1 MIARGFD
8 QRLPS
13 RYWQKLDE
21 TYRQDEAEA
30 VAYLLKELTLTE
42 AQFLAIEDKA
52 RKIITAVRQHKLK
65 SLSLENFLKTYALNS
80 EEGLALMSLAEAL
93 LRIPDKATQTALIR
107 DKIGSAAWIKH
118 LQRSGDPFMRL
129 ASLGLAASDRLLQ
142 WGLTRKLSEPVIRKV
157 VREAMKVLGHQFVL
171 GETIED
177 ALTRVKSLESYRFS
191 YDMLGEAALTD
202 EDATRYFTAYAKAI
216 QALNPT
222 SASVFANP
230 SISVKLSALHPRY
243 EVAQRDRVLIE
254 LAPRV
259 LSLAKLARAKHVGLT
274 IDAEESERLILSLE
288 IFAQVYQDPELE
300 GWEGLGLAVQ
310 SYQKRAPYIIDW
322 IIELAQRGDKKIPV
336 RLVKGAYWDAEIK
349 RTQERGLKNYAVYTR
364 KVYTDISYL
373 LCAQKML
380 QYPDLIYSQFAS
392 HNAYTVAAIAEL
404 AEEKSYELQRLHGMG
419 DTLFGYLGTQ
429 VTSPPCRVYAPV
441 GVYKD
446 LLSYL
451 IRRLLENGAS
461 TSFIHQLVDPA
472 VPLEHLVE
480 NPITLAKSL
489 KTVAHPHISHPK
501 DLLLPQRQNSKGI
514 DLSDYPELSRIAVLK
529 SSQVKAGMQQL
540 TVQDCAL
547 MIDTAEKA
555 FAAWSQRSVTERNQI
570 LHRLADLLEEHT
582 EELIQILAE
591 EAGKTLSDGIAEV
604 REAVD
609 YCRYYGNLAEHMMRD
624 PTILSGPTGELN
636 QLSLAPRGIFVCI
649 SPWNFPLAIFLGQV
663 VAALATGNV
672 VLAKPAGQAPR
683 IAVKAVELLY
693 KAGVPSVAV
702 QLLFTTGSHVSE
714 WVLNDPRIAGVAF
727 TGSIDTAR
735 QINQALAYKPGPI
748 VPLIAE
754 TGGINAMIV
763 DSSALFEQVV
773 RDVIISAFQS
783 AGQRCSALRLL
794 FVQEDIVD
802 GLLQMLTGAM
812 AELRMGDPQDITMDV
827 GPVIDAKAQAQLE
840 LYCEE
845 LATKAKLVYRCDLPN
860 GLSGTFVAPQV
871 WEIKDASLLDREV
884 FGPILHVVRYKSH
897 ELSSVINQIN
907 AKGYGLTMG
916 VHSRID
922 SVIKAVRESARVGN
936 LYVNRS
942 MIGAVVGVQPF
953 GGEGLSGTGP
963 KAGGPHYLTR
973 FVVERTFTQDT
984 TATGGNAALL
994 MVEEPLL

>member
-42 AQFLAIEDKA
+42 AKFLAIEDRA
-52 RKIITAVRQHKLK
+52 RQMVIAVRQRKLK

-107 DKIGSAAWIKH
+107 DKISSAAWIKH
-118 LQRSGDPFMRL
+118 IQRSEDTVIRL
-129 ASLGLAASDRLLQ
+129 ASLGLAATDRLLQ

-157 VREAMKVLGHQFVL
+157 VREAMKILGHQFVL

-177 ALTRVKSLESYRFS
+177 ALTRAKSLESYRFS
-191 YDMLGEAALTD
+191 YDMLGEAALT
-202 EDATRYFTAYAKAI
+202 EAEATRYFTAYAKAI
-216 QALNPT
+216 QALTPT

-243 EVAQRDRVLIE
+243 EVIQRDRVLNE
-254 LAPRV
+254 LVPRV
-259 LSLAKLARAKHVGLT
+259 LALAKLARAKQVGLT

-288 IFAQVYQDPELE
+288 VFAHVYRDPELE

-310 SYQKRAPYIIDW
+310 SYQKCAPHVIDW
-322 IIELAQRGDKKIPV
+322 ILEQAQQAGKKIPV

-364 KVYTDISYL
+364 KVYTDVSYL

-380 QYPDLIYSQFAS
+380 QHADFIYPQFAS

-404 AEEKSYELQRLHGMG
+404 AEEKPYELQRLHGMG
-419 DTLFGYLGTQ
+419 DTLFDYLNTQ
-429 VTSPPCRVYAPV
+429 LTSSSCRVYAPV

-461 TSFIHQLVDPA
+461 TSFVHQLVDPA
-472 VPLEHLVE
+472 IPLEHLVA
-480 NPITLAKSL
+480 NPLTVAQSL
-489 KTVAHPHISHPK
+489 KTVAHPQISHPK
-501 DLLLPQRQNSKGI
+501 DLLQPQRQNSQGI
-514 DLSDYPELSRIAVLK
+514 DLSDYRELSRMNTLENR
-529 SSQVKAGMQQL
+529 QVKADKGQL
-540 TVQDCAL
+540 TVDSCL
-547 MIDTAEKA
+547 HMIDTAEKA

-570 LHRLADLLEEHT
+570 LHRLADLLEAHK

-591 EAGKTLSDGIAEV
+591 EGGKTLNDGIAEV
-604 REAVD
+604 REAAD
-609 YCRYYGNLAEHMMRD
+609 YCRYYGNLAERMMLD
-624 PTILSGPTGELN
+624 PTTLPGPTGELN

-672 VLAKPAGQAPR
+672 VLAKPAGQTPR
-683 IAVKAVELLY
+683 IAMKAVELVH
-693 KAGVPSVAV
+693 KAGVPPAVV
-702 QLLFTTGSHVSE
+702 QLLFTKGSHVSE

-735 QINQALAYKPGPI
+735 HINQTLANKPGPI

-794 FVQEDIVD
+794 FVQEDIAD
-802 GLLQMLTGAM
+802 GLLRMLTGAM
-812 AELRMGDPQDITMDV
+812 AELRIGNPQDITTDV

-845 LATKAKLVYRCDLPN
+845 LATKAKLIYRCS
-860 GLSGTFVAPQV
+860 LSHEFTGTFVAPQV
-871 WEIKDASLLDREV
+871 WEVKDASLLDREA

-897 ELSSVINQIN
+897 ELISVINQIN
-907 AKGYGLTMG
+907 AKGYGLTMS

-922 SVIKAVRESARVGN
+922 SVIQTVRKFARVGN

-984 TATGGNAALL
+984 TATGGNASLIML
-994 MVEEPLL
+994 EV